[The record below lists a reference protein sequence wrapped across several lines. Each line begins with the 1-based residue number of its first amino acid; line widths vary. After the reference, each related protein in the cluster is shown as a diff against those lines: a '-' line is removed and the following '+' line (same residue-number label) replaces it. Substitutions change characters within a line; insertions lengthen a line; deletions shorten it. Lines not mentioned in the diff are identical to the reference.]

1 MVGIVLIYNMYKYM
15 YIYGCGCLTCNYV
28 TIDWAWTPIYL
39 CDTKGITHNG
49 RSQEELDWWLVVG
62 SGCRV
67 VMCCPL
73 SHSWRFLVH
82 LGTPKV
88 SRVGLLL
95 PKYSVLFFCSLPRR
109 TIPTPIPPNF
119 YSFIHSCKWVNNDGN
134 IPPMHRSLHLPGL
147 NGTLS

>member
-28 TIDWAWTPIYL
+28 TIDWAWTPINL

-95 PKYSVLFFCSLPRR
+95 PKYSVLFFCSLVFLSPEELFQPLFLQISILLY
-109 TIPTPIPPNF
+109 TL
-119 YSFIHSCKWVNNDGN
+119 VNGSTMME
-134 IPPMHRSLHLPGL
+134 IFHLCIGPS
-147 NGTLS
+147 TCQV